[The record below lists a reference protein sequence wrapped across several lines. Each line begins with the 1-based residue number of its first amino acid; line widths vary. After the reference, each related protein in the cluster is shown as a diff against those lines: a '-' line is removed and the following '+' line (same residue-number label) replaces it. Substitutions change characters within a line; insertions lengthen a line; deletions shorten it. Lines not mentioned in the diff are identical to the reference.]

1 MVAVDAINQVL
12 DAFGKSI
19 SLSGLT
25 LDDNLSCVLCVDKE
39 HTIQLTYKSELE
51 TLIFFADI
59 GVLGDCDVEQTC
71 NTLLKANA
79 TWNLMR
85 GCVLA
90 KKPRQSSIILLYP
103 FPIVNLT
110 LAVFESAFEFF
121 INQTKQWKNYLLEL
135 EQGQL
140 SEPLAEL
147 CMPVEQNPV
156 FANLNDRL

>member
-1 MVAVDAINQVL
+1 MVSVDAINQVL
-12 DAFGKSI
+12 DAFGSSI
-19 SLSGLT
+19 SLSGLA
-25 LDDNLSCVLCVDKE
+25 LDDNLSCALCVDKE

-51 TLIFFADI
+51 TLIFFTDI
-59 GVLGDCDVEQTC
+59 GTLGGCDVEQTC

-79 TWNLMR
+79 SWNLML

-90 KKPRQSSIILLYP
+90 KKPKQSSIILLYP
-103 FPIVNLT
+103 LPIINLT
-110 LAVFESAFEFF
+110 LTEFESTFEFF

-135 EQGQL
+135 EQGRL

-147 CMPVEQNPV
+147 CMPVEQNPI